1 VGICS
6 KIANEKVKDLTA
18 FVSET
23 HLNITK
29 SENSSGSGVF
39 FFSRVA
45 VEHTHTFIMDN
56 QVGGS
61 MIVKKIEK
69 KVKVAGKE
77 RCVYVDCK
85 QREYVKMKGKYVRL
99 ADARSM

>member
-1 VGICS
+1 
-6 KIANEKVKDLTA
+6 
-18 FVSET
+18 
-23 HLNITK
+23 
-29 SENSSGSGVF
+29 
-39 FFSRVA
+39 
-45 VEHTHTFIMDN
+45 MDN